1 VDPAL
6 FDAIW
11 PLTAGRR
18 LRKRRHSVPDL
29 GLVWEIDEYLDRNL
43 VLLEVAP
50 GPNEPSVEL
59 PEWLEPYVVRE
70 VTGERDFTA
79 RALAR

>member
-1 VDPAL
+1 VLDY
-6 FDAIW
+6 
-11 PLTAGRR
+11 G
-18 LRKRRHSVPDL
+18 VE
-29 GLVWEIDEYLDRNL
+29 WEIDEYLDREL

-50 GPNEPSVEL
+50 PEGQAVAAL

-70 VTGERDFTA
+70 VTGERDFTP

>member
-1 VDPAL
+1 
-6 FDAIW
+6 
-11 PLTAGRR
+11 
-18 LRKRRHSVPDL
+18 
-29 GLVWEIDEYLDRNL
+29 VWEIDEYLDRNL

-50 GPNEPSVEL
+50 GPDEPSVEL

>member
-1 VDPAL
+1 
-6 FDAIW
+6 
-11 PLTAGRR
+11 
-18 LRKRRHSVPDL
+18 VPDL
-29 GLVWEIDEYLDRNL
+29 GLQWEIDDYLDRSL

-50 GPNEPSVEL
+50 GPDAAPVAL

-79 RALAR
+79 RALAH